1 MRGMTLKAIAEAV
14 CGTLYIK
21 KDITSEELEREASSV
36 VIDSR
41 QAEKNG
47 IFVAVKGAKA
57 DGHSFI
63 PQVLETGVLGVICQD
78 RPQDENGS
86 YIVVKDSLE
95 AIKKLAKYY
104 RSLFDIPV
112 IGIIGSMGK
121 TGTKEMTASVLAEKY
136 RVLKTEGNFNNGA
149 GVPLTLFR
157 LRNEH
162 EIAVIEMGISEFGEM
177 SMLADIVRP
186 DSVVMTNI
194 GPCHLEQL
202 GDLDGVFRAK
212 TEVFDYLSTKGRV
225 FLNGDDIR
233 LRQVKE
239 AGGKPPV
246 FFAVSQREG
255 IDVYA
260 DEIVNKQL
268 QGLDALFHIKG
279 PAEVYDRTENRGV
292 ERKAP
297 DAEFEVHIPLPGE
310 HSVNNALA
318 GCAVGSFYGLSPE
331 EIREGIGK
339 AQGMKGRMNPVRTD
353 KCLIIDDCYNANPNS
368 MKNALTLLARTKA
381 QGQKVRCV
389 AILGDMFELG
399 EQSEQLHRE
408 VGRFAVDNGTDLLLI
423 AGENSRAMYEEAGD
437 ANALYYENTDSLIEA
452 LKNGDL
458 IRKDD
463 VVLVKASHSMGFE
476 RVVEVIRGMKTP

>member
-1 MRGMTLKAIAEAV
+1 MRGMTLKAIADAV
-14 CGTLYIK
+14 CGTLYIRK
-21 KDITSEELEREASSV
+21 EITPEELEREASSV

-41 QAEKNG
+41 KAEKNG
-47 IFVAVKGAKA
+47 IFVAVKGAKV

-63 PQVLETGVLGVICQD
+63 PQVLGIGALGVICQD
-78 RPQDENGS
+78 RPQDENGN
-86 YIVVKDSLE
+86 YIVVEDSLE

-104 RSLFDIPV
+104 RSLFDIPM

-121 TGTKEMTASVLAEKY
+121 SGTKEMTASVLSQKY
-136 RVLKTEGNFNNGA
+136 NVLKTEGNFNNGT

-157 LRNEH
+157 LRDEH

-212 TEVFDYLSTKGRV
+212 TEVFDYLSGKGRV

-233 LRQVKE
+233 LRQVSK

-246 FFAVSQREG
+246 FFAVSEREG

-260 DEIVNKQL
+260 DGIVNKQL
-268 QGLDALFHIKG
+268 QGMEALFHIKG
-279 PAEVYDRTENRGV
+279 PAEVYDREEKRGV
-292 ERKAP
+292 ERKAV
-297 DAEFEVHIPLPGE
+297 DEEFEAHIPLPGE
-310 HSVNNALA
+310 HGVNNALA

-331 EIREGIGK
+331 EIKKGIEGV
-339 AQGMKGRMNPVRTD
+339 QGMKGRMNPIKTD
-353 KCLIIDDCYNANPNS
+353 RCLIIDDCYNANPDS
-368 MKNALTLLARTKA
+368 MKNALTLLAKTKA

-399 EQSEQLHRE
+399 ERSEQLHRE
-408 VGRFAVDNGTDLLLI
+408 VGRFAVEKGTDLLLI
-423 AGENSRAMYEEAGD
+423 AGENSRAMYEEAGEAD
-437 ANALYYENTDSLIEA
+437 ALYFENTDSLLEA
-452 LKNGDL
+452 LKDQEL

-463 VVLVKASHSMGFE
+463 IVLVKASHSMGFE
-476 RVVEVIRGMKTP
+476 RVVEVIRGL